1 VSYAKPVLMTFLFCL
16 DREMKLSLISRI
28 IKTSNI
34 WAVSPPKLFTK
45 IESYTFD
52 RLCVGSVEGGKGKK
66 ISQGCVLF
74 KGQWREMGFFSI

>member
-1 VSYAKPVLMTFLFCL
+1 MS
-16 DREMKLSLISRI
+16 SRT

-45 IESYTFD
+45 IEPYTFD
-52 RLCVGSVEGGKGKK
+52 RLCVGSVEAGKEKK

-74 KGQWREMGFFSI
+74 KGQWREMVFFSI